1 VTGDQRTSVGNMI
14 TFARDESILMMDGS
28 TKQRPLTNEEIKA
41 IIDNGFNIP
50 VWSKK
55 KKFFFFY
62 SF

>member
-1 VTGDQRTSVGNMI
+1 MI

-55 KKFFFFY
+55 NKFFFFY